1 MRNPN
6 LADDGPVFRRP
17 QSAARAKTSGGW
29 TALRRIAAV
38 SLVCLAA
45 AACAPKTPE
54 PKGAPMQSG
63 AAGRQGAP
71 TIVGGTS
78 TGDPLQ
84 QRSLTPGFAVPV
96 DPGAPAVVALLAPVS
111 AEDPGVRAAADALV
125 AAARLASADLGDPL
139 LQLKIYDTK
148 ADPAIAAAAATAA
161 AEAGAAIILGPLFSQ
176 STAAVAPIARQRGL
190 ATISFSSDPAV
201 ASDAV
206 FLLSFLADQEVERV
220 VGYAAS
226 RGVLEIATM
235 APSDKSGQLAFAA
248 ARRAAASAG
257 GVVVDQQAYQR
268 TFEGIEAAVTEY
280 AERILGSDEDAQPS
294 AAASAA
300 AIPATPAEAGPQG
313 PPQGIVLADDGQAL
327 QTLAAYLAFFD
338 ISPRETKFLG
348 ISSWN
353 QPATLRETA
362 LRGGWFAAPDP
373 SLRAQFDA
381 RFQAALGAAPHPLAP
396 LAYDAVAA
404 AGALLSDARNAGV
417 RYPFSPQTIAAPAG
431 FIGVNGLYRFLPNG
445 LNQRGLAVME
455 VRNGAAVMI
464 DPAPTSF
471 GGL

>member
-1 MRNPN
+1 MRKPN
-6 LADDGPVFRRP
+6 LADDGPIFRRLHRAV
-17 QSAARAKTSGGW
+17 SAGTTGAWAK
-29 TALRRIAAV
+29 LRRIAAV

-45 AACAPKTPE
+45 AACAQTTPP

-63 AAGRQGAP
+63 APQPGAP
-71 TIVGGTS
+71 SLVGGDI
-78 TGDPLQ
+78 GDPLQ

-111 AEDPGVRAAADALV
+111 AEDPGVRAAAEALV

-161 AEAGAAIILGPLFSQ
+161 ADAGAAIILGPLFSQ

-257 GVVVDQQAYQR
+257 GAVVDQQAYQR

-280 AERILGSDEDAQPS
+280 AERILGSEEDEEPS

-300 AIPATPAEAGPQG
+300 ATPAEAGPQG

-338 ISPRETKFLG
+338 ISPRETKFMG

-353 QPATLRETA
+353 EPATLRETA

-431 FIGVNGLYRFLPNG
+431 FIGVNGLYRFLPSG